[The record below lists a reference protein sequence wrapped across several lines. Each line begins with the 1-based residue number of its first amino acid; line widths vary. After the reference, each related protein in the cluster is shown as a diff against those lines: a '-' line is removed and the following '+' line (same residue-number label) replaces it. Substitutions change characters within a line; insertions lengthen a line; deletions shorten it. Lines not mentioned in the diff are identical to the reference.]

1 MHSPPMHRHFGRA
14 TLVMTLAGALGGCAS
29 YQLGIGLPI
38 GNVGGFGVSIGSD
51 GSVDGIVGIGTGGVS
66 VGVGGSGRLPRQAA
80 RPASAAS
87 TPAD

>member
-1 MHSPPMHRHFGRA
+1 MLGI
-14 TLVMTLAGALGGCAS
+14 VLACALGGCAS

-51 GSVDGIVGIGTGGVS
+51 GSVGGTVGVGTGGVA
-66 VGVGGSGRLPRQAA
+66 VGVGGNGRLPRQAD

-87 TPAD
+87 APVD